1 MPVAPVIVY
10 LTGYRQHAGKTV
22 TSLASSRSSAACS
35 IPSTIGYIKPVG
47 QEVSTLRDGMQV
59 DKDVQLLSV
68 FSSLPGFE
76 PRHLSPVRFTS
87 GFTRNYLESGDQEA
101 LTRTLERRILESVA
115 SLADK
120 KVIIAEGSGHPGVGA
135 IAGLSNAD
143 VGNLLNAEIVF
154 LSEGG
159 IGRAIDTLEVYM
171 SYFLHKRCR
180 VRGVIFNK
188 LIPEKIRTLQRYL
201 TEDALNSRFPGFGG
215 NLSILGF
222 IPTVQDLPQPSIDL
236 VLNSL
241 RHAEA
246 IGDPRHPTWQ
256 RPCRTIRVI
265 SLPAQFLRPAQA
277 IRRRDLVVISANS
290 SPRIRSILS
299 YHRQLGATRGIGGLV
314 LTCDEGESLAPELR
328 AEIIGAGLPT
338 VLIRGDSAATEA
350 RLFGLYESTK
360 LQVYDVDKVREVEEL
375 FSASFDVYRFLD
387 VFGIE

>member
-1 MPVAPVIVY
+1 MAPVIVY

-22 TSLASSRSSAACS
+22 TSLGIISQLRRVLD
-35 IPSTIGYIKPVG
+35 PSTIGYVKPVG
-47 QEVSTLRDGMQV
+47 QEVSTLRDGVQV

-87 GFTRNYLESGDQEA
+87 GFTRNYLESGDPQA
-101 LTRTLERRILESVA
+101 LTRTLQRRIQESVA

-135 IAGLSNAD
+135 IVGLSNAD
-143 VGNLLNAEIVF
+143 VGNMLGAEIVF

-159 IGRAIDTLEVYM
+159 IGRAIDTLEIYM
-171 SYFLHKRCR
+171 SYFLHKGCR
-180 VRGVIFNK
+180 VRGVIFNR
-188 LIPEKIRTLQRYL
+188 LIPDKIPTLQRYL
-201 TEDALNSRFPGFGG
+201 TEEMLNDRYPGFGG
-215 NLSILGF
+215 GLSVLGF
-222 IPTVQDLPQPSIDL
+222 IPAMQDLPQPSMDL
-236 VLNSL
+236 VLESL

-290 SPRIRSILS
+290 TPRIRSILA

-314 LTCDEGESLAPELR
+314 LTCDEGESLATELR
-328 AEIIGAGLPT
+328 ADIVGAGLPA

-360 LQVYDVDKVREVEEL
+360 LQVYDVEKVREVEEV

-387 VFGIE
+387 VFGIS